1 MQELLA
7 KPIDSLTDEE
17 LSSVCI
23 DLNVDYRRGTTIISD
38 DGFELYMNALKVRI
52 PDHDLITKPQ
62 PTDTDEDTSKGRIK
76 HLSAMLSTDKAYE
89 LEEVESFISRCEK
102 KAIEIGLNTADIRF
116 RVLPKLDGI
125 AGELVVA
132 KQQLSTRGDGMYG
145 HEMSHL
151 LRDGLVIVGNGSK
164 DGVGEVVVLTDYY
177 NKFLAEEFEHPR
189 SMVGG
194 MTKSDNYNEFA
205 QQALKD
211 GAIHLV
217 LFRDLPVVVAT
228 AQELVANLADL
239 EQKMIDETPYLLD
252 GTIIEVENEDLKA
265 AMGSNSSEHRWQ
277 IAKKVA
283 GETAVTKVINEIWQV
298 GRTGRITPVFEFEA
312 TQLSGATLTKFSGK
326 HARYVQVHKLG
337 LNAEVRIIRSGEVIP
352 NHLKTEVGVEP
363 NTPTHCPCCSE
374 PVVWKKSPQT
384 DVDTFIYCENIACP
398 AQYER
403 AIMHHFKTIGV
414 DLFGK
419 VSVRK
424 LVDADY
430 TCIEQIYLMNEEAFM
445 AAGFGAGQAKNFVE
459 EINRGIREPLQDKF
473 LLASLGISKLGRGTS
488 EKLLAIHRINTLE
501 GLDPEQLRNIAGFGD
516 KTSVSIP
523 KALTE
528 KAQTLNFLLGRG
540 FNLNHTQDILSKAPT
555 GGSLEGI
562 HIVFTGSMSG
572 SRDDMKAD
580 AKSKNANVQGSV
592 NGKTNILCCGEK
604 VGQKKLDAAKAKGV
618 EIITEA
624 EYWERYAA

>member
-1 MQELLA
+1 MQELLS
-7 KPIDSLTDEE
+7 KPIESLTDEE

-23 DLNVDYRRGTTIISD
+23 DLNIDYRRGTTIISD
-38 DGFELYMNALKVRI
+38 EGFELYMNALEARI
-52 PDHDLITKPQ
+52 PEHDLLTKPQ
-62 PTDTDEDTSKGRIK
+62 PTDIQEDTSKGRIK
-76 HLSAMLSTDKAYE
+76 HLSPMLSTDKAYL
-89 LEEVESFISRCEK
+89 LEDVEAFISRCEK
-102 KAIEIGLNTADIRF
+102 KAIEIGLSTSDIRY
-116 RVLPKLDGI
+116 RILPKLDGI
-125 AGELVVA
+125 AGEHVA
-132 KQQLSTRGDGMYG
+132 AKKQLSTRGDGMYG
-145 HEMSHL
+145 HDMSHL
-151 LRDGLVIVGNGSK
+151 LRDGLVIVGDGST
-164 DGVGEVVVLTDYY
+164 DAVGEVVVLTDYY
-177 NKFLAEEFEHPR
+177 NKYLAEEFEHPR
-189 SMVGG
+189 SMVSG

-205 QQALKD
+205 QQALED

-228 AQELVANLADL
+228 AQELVDNLTDL

-283 GETAVTKVINEIWQV
+283 GETAVTKIIAETWQV
-298 GRTGRITPVFEFEA
+298 GRTGRITPVCHIEP
-312 TQLSGATLTKFSGK
+312 TNLSGATITKISGK
-326 HARYVQVHKLG
+326 HARYMQVHKLG
-337 LNAEVRIIRSGEVIP
+337 VNAEFTLIRSGEVIP
-352 NHLKTEVGVEP
+352 NHLTTEVGVEP
-363 NTPTHCPCCSE
+363 NIPTHCPCCSE

-384 DVDTFIYCENIACP
+384 DIDTFIYCENIACP

-424 LVDADY
+424 LVDAEY
-430 TCIEQIYLMNEEAFM
+430 TCIEQIYMMNEEAFVS
-445 AAGFGAGQAKNFVE
+445 AGFGSGQARNFVE
-459 EINRGIREPLQDKF
+459 EIKRGIREPLQDKF

-488 EKLLAIHRINTLE
+488 EKLLAIHRIDELDGLE
-501 GLDPEQLRNIAGFGD
+501 PEQLLNIAGFGD

-523 KALTE
+523 KALAE
-528 KAQTLNFLLGRG
+528 KAQTLKFLLGRG
-540 FNLNHTQDILSKAPT
+540 FNLTHTQDILSKAPT

-562 HIVFTGSMSG
+562 HIVFTGTMSG
-572 SRDDMKAD
+572 SRDEMKLD
-580 AKSKNANVQGSV
+580 AKSKNATVQSSV